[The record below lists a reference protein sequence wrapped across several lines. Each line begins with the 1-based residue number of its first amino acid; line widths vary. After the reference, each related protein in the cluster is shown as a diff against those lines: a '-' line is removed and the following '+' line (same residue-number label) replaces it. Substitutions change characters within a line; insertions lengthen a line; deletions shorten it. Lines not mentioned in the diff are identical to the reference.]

1 MNELINV
8 KNAYTVYLILAK
20 DLTVKVGISKE
31 PKRRINTI
39 RTTSGK
45 HIIKTYVSDY
55 ISNAGEIE
63 SRFKKQFHSRAICG
77 EWFDVD
83 YDEALKEL
91 KSLFA
96 NYSKIEVEKDENN
109 RFLDELVDFAT
120 GATQTMNRMAM
131 VESGISNEEQMQ
143 EIETP
148 IAQLTRST
156 HCETGSVFKTFWEMA
171 YRATGL
177 ETWKDLFET
186 DETTLRKIIIIE
198 MILSDVVQKGI
209 ADGAHYKEIYKAS
222 KARLETMKDIAFLEV
237 TT

>member
-1 MNELINV
+1 MKESTI
-8 KNAYTVYLILAK
+8 KNACTVYLILAK

-45 HIIKTYVSDY
+45 HITKTYVSEY

-63 SRFKKQFHSRAICG
+63 SRFKKQFHSKAICG

-91 KSLFA
+91 KSLFV
-96 NYSKIEVEKDENN
+96 NYSKIEVKEDENN
-109 RFLDELVDFAT
+109 CLDELADFAT
-120 GATQTMNRMAM
+120 GATQIMNRMAM
-131 VESGISNEEQMQ
+131 VESGVSDEKQMR

-148 IAQLTRST
+148 IARLTRST
-156 HCETGSVFKTFWEMA
+156 HCETRSVFKTFWEMA
-171 YRATGL
+171 YRAVGL
-177 ETWKDLFET
+177 ETWRDLFET
-186 DETTLRKIIIIE
+186 DEMTLRKIIIIE

-209 ADGAHYKEIYKAS
+209 TDRAHYKEIYKDCKS
-222 KARLETMKDIAFLEV
+222 RLQTV
-237 TT
+237 TELAYIGGIT